1 MKDELDDDSVF
12 IQFTSLNKLK
22 NPDLLLKNPMNI
34 SNFYLF
40 NQRVGCKTLA
50 MESEVL
56 NAVGNVE
63 RIFYFEKN

>member
-34 SNFYLF
+34 SNFYLLKYLMIKYDKYRLF
-40 NQRVGCKTLA
+40 ILYGVKLEKTYVI
-50 MESEVL
+50 SK
-56 NAVGNVE
+56 
-63 RIFYFEKN
+63 I